1 MSTTTSGRNWVSLDG
16 RTVPGFFGA
25 EPWTDTMRDV
35 LDVYPSWIEHAL
47 LQVPDIEP
55 HSLLVVRWDG
65 ALNTLEVQ
73 VEARLAVF
81 ESGRSSAAPA
91 R

>member
-1 MSTTTSGRNWVSLDG
+1 MTTSGRNWESLDG
-16 RTVPGFFGA
+16 LTDPAFFGA
-25 EPWTDTMRDV
+25 EPWTDTMPDV
-35 LDVYPSWIEHAL
+35 LEVNPSWIEHAL

-55 HSLLVVRWDG
+55 HSLLVVRRDG